1 MGFNLGFKGL
11 MLGKR
16 VAWERHFGLLQRYGI
31 NFVVY
36 KLYGPHKKQRL
47 SEDKEKLR
55 NPVFQGEINLYHI

>member
-1 MGFNLGFKGL
+1 
-11 MLGKR
+11 MLKR
-16 VAWERHFGLLQRYGI
+16 VAWERHFGLLQRYEI
-31 NFVVY
+31 NFVGY